1 MMIVGLTGGI
11 GSGKSTVAKMFRKL
25 GVPVYDSDHEA
36 KVLMVTSPK
45 VRDGLIKLFGEEVYD
60 DGGNLNRKF
69 IADKV
74 FKDAALLQKLNAI
87 VHPAVREHFL
97 EWAAGQSTPYVIQE
111 TALIFENNAQDK
123 YDQTILVTAPMEARA
138 HRVMARDGV
147 DREAV
152 LDRMRNQM
160 TDDEKTDLAHF
171 RLENIDLKTTK
182 NKVKQLHAK
191 LLAIAAKF

>member
-1 MMIVGLTGGI
+1 MIVGLTGGI

-45 VRDGLIKLFGEEVYD
+45 VRDGLIKLFGEEIYD
-60 DGGNLNRKF
+60 DEGNLNRKF

-123 YDQTILVTAPMEARA
+123 YDQTILVTAPMEVRA

-171 RLENIDLKTTK
+171 RIENIDLKSTK

-191 LLAIAAKF
+191 LLALAAKF